1 MASCCLRIFC
11 LLQDVTRRAVLD
23 TRVTELTRGV
33 HLIQLRDGQAS
44 EPGTGKRCEG
54 EGADRLWN
62 LHDIT
67 RSCSLFGERE
77 SENQTSSKCATLQLL
92 TFCDAWAC
100 RNPTLSIATFR
111 CEVRVRISAFCLF
124 LSGLILQAFL
134 SDDQTLLLL
143 YRYSVMLLILSLDK
157 TIDCNIAVGTMVRE
171 AKPW

>member
-1 MASCCLRIFC
+1 MEENSQKKPPLGLFGLAVCSETNTFIVNNGF
-11 LLQDVTRRAVLD
+11 LLFENLLPPPRRDATRHIRHTRNKANPRGTLD
-23 TRVTELTRGV
+23 TVS
-33 HLIQLRDGQAS
+33 RDSQAS
-44 EPGTGKRCEG
+44 EPGTGKRCQG
-54 EGADRLWN
+54 EGGDRLWN

-143 YRYSVMLLILSLDK
+143 Y
-157 TIDCNIAVGTMVRE
+157 
-171 AKPW
+171 